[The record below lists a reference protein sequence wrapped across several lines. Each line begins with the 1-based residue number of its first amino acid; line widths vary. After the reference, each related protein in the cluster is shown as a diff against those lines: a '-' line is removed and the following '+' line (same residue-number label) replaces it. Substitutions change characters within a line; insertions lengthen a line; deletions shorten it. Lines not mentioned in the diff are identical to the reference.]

1 MFAISFD
8 MVIIDLKNNYGEP
21 YNNAYFEINK
31 VLRKFEFYNTQGSV
45 YLTQNNDM
53 SNLFRAMNALKSI
66 SWFRD
71 SVRDIRAFKVED
83 WSNFT
88 DFMKEKYGIQR

>member
-31 VLRKFEFYNTQGSV
+31 ALRKYEFYYTQGSSV

-53 SNLFRAMNALKSI
+53 SNLFRAMNALKNI

-71 SVRDIRAFKVED
+71 SVRDIRAFRVED

-88 DFMKEKYGIQR
+88 EFMKEK

>member
-71 SVRDIRAFKVED
+71 SVRDIRAFRIED

-88 DFMKEKYGIQR
+88 SRAKRKATNS